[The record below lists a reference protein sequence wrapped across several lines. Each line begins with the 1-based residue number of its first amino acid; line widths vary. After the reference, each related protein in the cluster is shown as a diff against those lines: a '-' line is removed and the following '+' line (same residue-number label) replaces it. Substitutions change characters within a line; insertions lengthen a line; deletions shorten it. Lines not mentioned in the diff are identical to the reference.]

1 MLSIGTR
8 PSPNQ
13 TEIERERERKR
24 GGMNLVPI
32 SHEEEG
38 GDAVE
43 HGHPQVGHGQ
53 VGQEVVGDV
62 PHPTVT

>member
-1 MLSIGTR
+1 
-8 PSPNQ
+8 
-13 TEIERERERKR
+13 
-24 GGMNLVPI
+24 MNLVPI